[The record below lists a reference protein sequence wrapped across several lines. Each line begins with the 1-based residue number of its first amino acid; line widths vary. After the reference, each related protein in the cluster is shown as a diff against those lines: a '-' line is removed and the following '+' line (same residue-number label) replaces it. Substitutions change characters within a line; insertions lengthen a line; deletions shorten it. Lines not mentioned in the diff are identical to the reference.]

1 MEEKRRNNVK
11 QKEDRVGE
19 INYNKQGE
27 MMEIVEYYNFTNVMV
42 LLKDTN
48 TIVKARYDCF
58 KKGNI
63 RDINYPSVW
72 GIGII
77 GEEKYIH
84 GTKSY
89 NTWKSF
95 LERCYDDKYKSKH
108 PTYNE
113 CTVCNEWLYYPNFK
127 KWFDENYYEIEGEQM
142 HLDKDILNKG
152 NKIYSPEN
160 CIFVPQKINT
170 LFTKRQNKRGES
182 VIGTT
187 SVNGKYR
194 AQCSIINPK
203 TGKSKQEHLG
213 YYDMQEK
220 AFKVY
225 KYYKEKNIKEV
236 ADYFKGQIPQI
247 LYNALYNYEV
257 EIDD

>member
-127 KWFDENYYEIEGEQM
+127 KWFDENYYEIDGERM
-142 HLDKDILNKG
+142 ELDKDILVLG
-152 NKIYSPEN
+152 NIIYKSSYYNLSP
-160 CIFVPQKINT
+160 FKQLFPYFLT
-170 LFTKRQNKRGES
+170 L
-182 VIGTT
+182 
-187 SVNGKYR
+187 VNW
-194 AQCSIINPK
+194 
-203 TGKSKQEHLG
+203 
-213 YYDMQEK
+213 
-220 AFKVY
+220 
-225 KYYKEKNIKEV
+225 
-236 ADYFKGQIPQI
+236 
-247 LYNALYNYEV
+247 
-257 EIDD
+257 

>member
-127 KWFDENYYEIEGEQM
+127 KWFDENYYEIDGERM
-142 HLDKDILNKG
+142 ELDKDILVQQ
-152 NKIYSPEN
+152 NKIYSPKT
-160 CIFVPQKINT
+160 CVFVPQRINT
-170 LFTKRQNKRGES
+170 LFVKKNKNRGNCP
-182 VIGTT
+182 IG
-187 SVNGKYR
+187 VHYNKGIKKYIAQLEKDGK
-194 AQCSIINPK
+194 CIKIGNFD
-203 TGKSKQEHLG
+203 SKNT
-213 YYDMQEK
+213 
-220 AFKVY
+220 AFQAY
-225 KYYKEKNIKEV
+225 KMAKEKYIKEV
-236 ADYFKGQIPQI
+236 ADEYKDKIPKR
-247 LYNALYNYEV
+247 LYDAMYKYEV
-257 EIDD
+257 EITD